1 MPDSSPPTREQ
12 ALAILRRHGIR
23 GAEVYLIDLIPLV
36 EMIWADG
43 KAQES
48 EVAVFEEYLGRHV
61 RSLNAMAGHQ
71 MLTLEVARGFVRRF
85 LLERP
90 DPELLRTLRSLVSA
104 VRLSSSDAARNE
116 ELRDSLL
123 AACVDIAA
131 SSLATHPHATGERF
145 DEAEKRSF
153 FEILESIER
162 GEKGA

>member
-48 EVAVFEEYLGRHV
+48 EVAVFEEYL
-61 RSLNAMAGHQ
+61 
-71 MLTLEVARGFVRRF
+71 
-85 LLERP
+85 
-90 DPELLRTLRSLVSA
+90 VSA

-116 ELRDSLL
+116 ELRESLL

-131 SSLATHPHATGERF
+131 SSVATHPYAAGERF